1 MNCYRSCTTL
11 QTCSYK
17 ITSPHLLYLDIAFI
31 CVHLRHLRM
40 LLYLD
45 IACIIDYNFFQHL
58 IAKAFTMSFLKNGL
72 DLLLSR
78 IALFAFPIIAV
89 FVIVGYLGIGEQR
102 DPIFQVAE
110 LIAQQ
115 KFTEALSALDN
126 MGDAQNDTWDNHTT
140 ALQRAICLMH
150 QGKYADALAIFQSLG
165 TTRPE
170 IADYVAFWMGQCAEA
185 LGRAKDAEN
194 HYAKIL
200 HLKPVS
206 LLGDQATLN
215 AARASLAQ
223 DNAEGAI
230 AYYQT
235 LVGKHPHEGD
245 ALAGLVEAW
254 TALGDSVAAHETR
267 LQLIKNYPK
276 HPSAYKMLPALGD
289 MRDAE
294 DLFYAGVACMHA
306 GKYQQAIAL
315 LRRVIDESQDATW
328 RGKAQYELGHVYY
341 RTRKYLKAESAFDR
355 AFKVYHR
362 PEALF
367 YLSRCAIKRGQD
379 LTGATRFREF
389 VRRYPNAKT
398 APEALWQAAMAYERR
413 GRHSDARKLFIALAK
428 AYPKSTYAD
437 QAAWRA
443 GFALYQTRQYTA
455 ASKAFLRLSRQTTA
469 SHLRDQGYYWAGKCY
484 QKLGQKAEARFWI
497 DRASEGFPTSYYSTR
512 AHAILGK
519 TENAY
524 IEAPQPGEHLSVGQS
539 YTPSAH
545 IPKGDILAS
554 IGLYRDAKHEYDR
567 ARRIIGRN
575 LFALDDLKLRYERV
589 RAMHKALQI
598 SAQIVMLERAQGI
611 SMTRTSFRR
620 LYPTY
625 YWGEINQI
633 ARKMDLDPNLMI
645 AIMRQESAFN
655 TTAIS
660 RAGARG
666 LMQVMP
672 QTGRDMARLVKLKN
686 FSTQDLHDPHTSILL
701 GAKHLSDHIKAFEK
715 DKQRQL
721 SLALSAYN
729 AGLDAAKRWAKRL
742 TKQDVDEF
750 IERIPYK
757 ETRNY
762 VKLVYRNYRVYSYLN
777 DTQPEVEISLG
788 NKNE

>member
-1 MNCYRSCTTL
+1 M
-11 QTCSYK
+11 SY
-17 ITSPHLLYLDIAFI
+17 
-31 CVHLRHLRM
+31 
-40 LLYLD
+40 
-45 IACIIDYNFFQHL
+45 
-58 IAKAFTMSFLKNGL
+58 LKNGFV
-72 DLLLSR
+72 SR
-78 IALFAFPIIAV
+78 IALFVFPIIAV
-89 FVIVGYLGIGEQR
+89 FVIVGYLGMGEQR
-102 DPIFQVAE
+102 DPIFRVAE

-126 MGDAQNDTWDNHTT
+126 LDADKRDAWDTHTA

-150 QGKYADALAIFQSLG
+150 LGKYADALTILQSSG
-165 TTRPE
+165 STRPE
-170 IADYVAFWMGQCAEA
+170 IADYVVFWMGQCAEA
-185 LGRAKDAEN
+185 LGQAKEAEN

-200 HLKPVS
+200 HMKPAS
-206 LLGDQATLN
+206 LLGDQATRH
-215 AARASLAQ
+215 AARSAIAQ
-223 DNAEGAI
+223 GNAEDAI

-235 LVGKHPHEGD
+235 LIGKHPSEAD
-245 ALAGLVEAW
+245 ALAGLIEAR
-254 TALGDSVAAHETR
+254 TALGDSIAARETR
-267 LQLIKNYPK
+267 LKLIKNYPK
-276 HPSAYKMLPALGD
+276 HPSAYKMLPALSN

-294 DLFYAGVACMHA
+294 ELFYAGVACMHA
-306 GKYQQAIAL
+306 EKYQQAIAL

-341 RTRKYLKAESAFDR
+341 RSKKYLKAESAFDR
-355 AFKVYHR
+355 AFKVYQV

-367 YLSRCAIKRGQD
+367 YLGRCAIKRGQD
-379 LTGATRFREF
+379 LTGTTRFREF
-389 VRRYPNAKT
+389 VRRYPSSRL

-413 GRHSDARKLFIALAK
+413 GRHSDARKLFIALATN
-428 AYPKSTYAD
+428 YPKSTYAD

-455 ASKAFLRLSRQTTA
+455 ASKAFLRLSRQTNA

-484 QKLGQKAEARFWI
+484 QKLGQKEEARYWI
-497 DRASEGFPTSYYSTR
+497 ERASEGFPTSYYSTR
-512 AHAILGK
+512 AHAVLGK

-539 YTPSAH
+539 YTPSTH

-554 IGLYRDAKHEYDR
+554 IGLYRDAEREYDH
-567 ARRIIGRN
+567 ARRTLGRN
-575 LFALDDLKLRYERV
+575 LFALNDLKPRYERV
-589 RAMHKALQI
+589 RAMHRALQI
-598 SAQIVMLERAQGI
+598 SSQIVMLERTKGI
-611 SMTRTSFRR
+611 SMTRASFRR

-625 YWGEINQI
+625 YWGEINQV
-633 ARKMDLDPNLMI
+633 ARKMNLDPNLMI

-672 QTGRDMARLVKLKN
+672 QTGRNMARLVKLKN
-686 FSTQDLHDPHTSILL
+686 FSTEDLHDPHTSILL
-701 GAKHLSDHIKAFEK
+701 GGKHLSDHMKAFRK
-715 DKQRQL
+715 DKHRQL

-729 AGLDAAKRWAKRL
+729 AGLDAAKRWEKRL
-742 TKQDVDEF
+742 TKRDVDEF

-777 DTQPEVEISLG
+777 DTQSEVEISLG
-788 NKNE
+788 YKNE

>member
-1 MNCYRSCTTL
+1 M
-11 QTCSYK
+11 SY
-17 ITSPHLLYLDIAFI
+17 
-31 CVHLRHLRM
+31 
-40 LLYLD
+40 
-45 IACIIDYNFFQHL
+45 
-58 IAKAFTMSFLKNGL
+58 LKNVFV
-72 DLLLSR
+72 SR
-78 IALFAFPIIAV
+78 IALFVFPIIAV

-102 DPIFQVAE
+102 DPIFRVAE

-126 MGDAQNDTWDNHTT
+126 LDADKRDAWDTHIT
-140 ALQRAICLMH
+140 ALQRAICLMRL
-150 QGKYADALAIFQSLG
+150 GKYADALTILQSSG
-165 TTRPE
+165 STRPE
-170 IADYVAFWMGQCAEA
+170 IADYVALWMGQCAEA
-185 LGRAKDAEN
+185 LGQAENAEN

-200 HLKPVS
+200 HMKPAS
-206 LLGDQATLN
+206 LLGDQATRH
-215 AARASLAQ
+215 AARSALAQ
-223 DNAEGAI
+223 GNAEDAI

-235 LVGKHPHEGD
+235 LIGKHPSEAD

-254 TALGDSVAAHETR
+254 MALGDSIAARETR
-267 LQLIKNYPK
+267 LKLIKNYPK
-276 HPSAYKMLPALGD
+276 HPSAYKMLPALSK

-294 DLFYAGVACMHA
+294 ELFYAGVACMHA
-306 GKYQQAIAL
+306 EKYQQAIDL

-328 RGKAQYELGHVYY
+328 QGKAQYELGHVYY
-341 RTRKYLKAESAFDR
+341 RSKKYLKAESAFDR
-355 AFKVYHR
+355 AFKVYQI

-367 YLSRCAIKRGQD
+367 YLGRCAIKRGQD
-379 LTGATRFREF
+379 LTGTTRFREF
-389 VRRYPNAKT
+389 VRRYPSSRLAS
-398 APEALWQAAMAYERR
+398 EALWQAAMAYERR
-413 GRHSDARKLFIALAK
+413 GRHSDARKLFLKLATN
-428 AYPKSTYAD
+428 YPKSTYAD

-484 QKLGQKAEARFWI
+484 QKLGQKEEARYWI
-497 DRASEGFPTSYYSTR
+497 ERASEGFPTSYYSTR
-512 AHAILGK
+512 AHAVLGK

-539 YTPSAH
+539 YTPSTH

-554 IGLYRDAKHEYDR
+554 IGLYRDAEREYDH
-567 ARRIIGRN
+567 ARRTLGRN
-575 LFALDDLKLRYERV
+575 LFALNDLKPRYERV
-589 RAMHKALQI
+589 RAMHRALQI
-598 SAQIVMLERAQGI
+598 SSQIVMLERTKGI
-611 SMTRTSFRR
+611 SMTRASFRR

-625 YWGEINQI
+625 YWGEINQV
-633 ARKMDLDPNLMI
+633 ARKMNLDPNLMI

-672 QTGRDMARLVKLKN
+672 QTGRNMARLVKLKN
-686 FSTQDLHDPHTSILL
+686 FSTEDLHDPHTSILL
-701 GAKHLSDHIKAFEK
+701 GGKHLSDHMKAFRK
-715 DKQRQL
+715 DKHRQL

-729 AGLDAAKRWAKRL
+729 AGLDAAKRWEKRL
-742 TKQDVDEF
+742 TKRDVDEF

-777 DTQPEVEISLG
+777 DTQSEVEISLG
-788 NKNE
+788 HKNE

>member
-1 MNCYRSCTTL
+1 
-11 QTCSYK
+11 
-17 ITSPHLLYLDIAFI
+17 
-31 CVHLRHLRM
+31 
-40 LLYLD
+40 
-45 IACIIDYNFFQHL
+45 
-58 IAKAFTMSFLKNGL
+58 MSFSKNKL
-72 DLLLSR
+72 VSR
-78 IALFAFPIIAV
+78 VALFAFPFIAV

-102 DPIFQVAE
+102 DPIFRVAE

-115 KFTEALSALDN
+115 NFSEALSTLDN
-126 MGDAQNDTWDNHTT
+126 MDTRDAWDTHTA
-140 ALQRAICLMH
+140 ALQRAICLMNL
-150 QGKYADALAIFQSLG
+150 GKYPDALAILQSSG
-165 TTRPE
+165 TAHKE

-185 LGRAKDAEN
+185 LGQAKDAED

-200 HLKPVS
+200 HIKPVS

-223 DNAEGAI
+223 GNAEGAI
-230 AYYQT
+230 AYYHT
-235 LVGKHPHEGD
+235 LIDKRSHEGD
-245 ALAGLVEAW
+245 ALAGLVKAQ
-254 TALGDSVAAHETR
+254 TALGDSIAAREMR
-267 LQLIKNYPK
+267 LKLIKNYPK
-276 HPSAYKMLPALGD
+276 HPAAYKMLPEPSD
-289 MRDAE
+289 MRGVE
-294 DLFYAGVACMHA
+294 ELFYAGVACMHA
-306 GKYQQAIAL
+306 GKYQQAIVL
-315 LRRVIDESQDATW
+315 LRRVIDEAQDATW

-341 RTRKYLKAESAFDR
+341 RTRKYLKAENAFDR

-367 YLSRCAIKRGQD
+367 YLGRCAIKRGQD
-379 LTGATRFREF
+379 LTGTTRFREF
-389 VRRYPNAKT
+389 VRRYPSSRLAS
-398 APEALWQAAMAYERR
+398 EALWQAAMAYERR
-413 GRHSDARKLFIALAK
+413 GRHSDARKLFLKLATN
-428 AYPKSTYAD
+428 YPKSTYAD

-455 ASKAFLRLSRQTTA
+455 ASKAFLRLSRQTSA

-497 DRASEGFPTSYYSTR
+497 ERASEGFPTSYYSTR
-512 AHAILGK
+512 AHAVLGK
-519 TENAY
+519 TENTY
-524 IEAPQPGEHLSVGQS
+524 IEAPQPGEHLSAGQS

-545 IPKGDILAS
+545 IPKGDVLAS
-554 IGLYRDAKHEYDR
+554 IGLYRYAEREYDR
-567 ARRIIGRN
+567 ARHILGRN
-575 LFALDDLKLRYERV
+575 LFALDDLKPRYERV
-589 RAMHKALQI
+589 RAMHKALQV
-598 SAQIVMLERAQGI
+598 SAQIVMLERAHGI
-611 SMTRTSFRR
+611 SMTRSSFRR

-633 ARKMDLDPNLMI
+633 ARKMNLDPNLMI

-655 TTAIS
+655 TTAVS

-686 FSTQDLHDPHTSILL
+686 FSTEDLHDPQTSILL
-701 GAKHLSDHIKAFEK
+701 GGKHLSDHMRAFRK
-715 DKQRQL
+715 DKHRQL

-777 DTQPEVEISLG
+777 NTQAEVEISLG
-788 NKNE
+788 YENE

>member
-1 MNCYRSCTTL
+1 MT
-11 QTCSYK
+11 
-17 ITSPHLLYLDIAFI
+17 
-31 CVHLRHLRM
+31 
-40 LLYLD
+40 
-45 IACIIDYNFFQHL
+45 FF
-58 IAKAFTMSFLKNGL
+58 KNRF

-78 IALFAFPIIAV
+78 IALFALPIIAV

-102 DPIFQVAE
+102 DPIFRVAE

-115 KFTEALSALDN
+115 NFADALSALDN
-126 MGDAQNDTWDNHTT
+126 MDSTQNDTWDIHTA

-150 QGKYADALAIFQSLG
+150 QGKYSDARTIFQSSG

-170 IADYVAFWMGQCAEA
+170 IADYVAFWTGQCAEA
-185 LGRAKDAEN
+185 LGQAKEAEN

-200 HLKPVS
+200 HVKPAS
-206 LLGDQATLN
+206 LLGEQATLN
-215 AARASLAQ
+215 AARVALAQ
-223 DNAEGAI
+223 GNAEGAI

-235 LVGKHPHEGD
+235 LIGNRTHEGD
-245 ALAGLVEAW
+245 ALAGLVKAQ
-254 TALGDSVAAHETR
+254 TALGDSIAARETWS
-267 LQLIKNYPK
+267 QFVKNYPK
-276 HPSAYKMLPALGD
+276 HPAILEMLPVLSD
-289 MRDAE
+289 MRDVE
-294 DLFYAGVACMHA
+294 ELFYTGVACMHA
-306 GKYQQAIAL
+306 GKYQQAIVL

-341 RTRKYLKAESAFDR
+341 RTRKYLKAENAFDR

-367 YLSRCAIKRGQD
+367 YLGRCAIKRGQD
-379 LTGATRFREF
+379 LTGTTRFREF
-389 VRRYPNAKT
+389 VRRYPSSRLAS
-398 APEALWQAAMAYERR
+398 EALWQAAMAYERR
-413 GRHSDARKLFIALAK
+413 GRHSDARKLFLTLAK
-428 AYPKSTYAD
+428 NYPKSTYAD

-469 SHLRDQGYYWAGKCY
+469 SHLRDQGYYWAGKSY
-484 QKLGQKAEARFWI
+484 QKLGQEAEARFWI
-497 DRASEGFPTSYYSTR
+497 ERASEGFPTSYYSAR
-512 AHAILGK
+512 ARAVLGK
-519 TENAY
+519 TENVHV
-524 IEAPQPGEHLSVGQS
+524 EVPQPGEHLSVNQS
-539 YTPSAH
+539 YTPSTH
-545 IPKGDILAS
+545 IPKGDVLAS
-554 IGLYRDAKHEYDR
+554 IGLYRDAEREYDH
-567 ARRIIGRN
+567 ARRILGRN

-598 SAQIVMLERAQGI
+598 SAQIVMLERAHGI
-611 SMTRTSFRR
+611 SMTRASFRR

-625 YWGEINQI
+625 YWGEISQV
-633 ARKMDLDPNLMI
+633 AQKMNLDPNLVI

-655 TTAIS
+655 ATAIS

-686 FSTQDLHDPHTSILL
+686 FSTEDLHDPQTSILL
-701 GAKHLSDHIKAFEK
+701 GGKHLSDHMVAFQK

-729 AGLDAAKRWAKRL
+729 AGLDAAKRWSKAL
-742 TKQDVDEF
+742 TRHDVDVF

-777 DTQPEVEISLG
+777 NTQAEVEISLG
-788 NKNE
+788 YENE

>member
-1 MNCYRSCTTL
+1 
-11 QTCSYK
+11 
-17 ITSPHLLYLDIAFI
+17 
-31 CVHLRHLRM
+31 
-40 LLYLD
+40 
-45 IACIIDYNFFQHL
+45 
-58 IAKAFTMSFLKNGL
+58 MSFFKNKL
-72 DLLLSR
+72 VSR
-78 IALFAFPIIAV
+78 TALFAFPFIAV

-102 DPIFQVAE
+102 DPIFRVAE

-115 KFTEALSALDN
+115 NFSEALSALDN
-126 MGDAQNDTWDNHTT
+126 MDIDKRDTWDSHTA

-150 QGKYADALAIFQSLG
+150 LGKYSDALIIFQSSG
-165 TTRPE
+165 TTRKE
-170 IADYVAFWMGQCAEA
+170 IADYVTFWMGQCAEA
-185 LGRAKDAEN
+185 LGQAKDAEN
-194 HYAKIL
+194 HYAKIRRM
-200 HLKPVS
+200 KPVS

-215 AARASLAQ
+215 AARVALAQ
-223 DNAEGAI
+223 GNAEDAI

-235 LVGKHPHEGD
+235 LVDKRPHEGD
-245 ALAGLVEAW
+245 ALAGLVKAW
-254 TALGDSVAAHETR
+254 TALDDSVAAREMQ

-276 HPSAYKMLPALGD
+276 HPAILEMLPEPGD
-289 MRDAE
+289 MRDVE
-294 DLFYAGVACMHA
+294 ELFYAGVACMHA
-306 GKYQQAIAL
+306 GKYQQAIVL

-341 RTRKYLKAESAFDR
+341 RSRKYLKADNAFDR
-355 AFKVYHR
+355 AFKVYHV

-367 YLSRCAIKRGQD
+367 YLGRCAIKRGHD
-379 LTGATRFREF
+379 LTGTTRFREF

-437 QAAWRA
+437 QATWRA

-469 SHLRDQGYYWAGKCY
+469 SHLRDQGYYWAGKSY

-497 DRASEGFPTSYYSTR
+497 ERASEGFPTSYYSAR
-512 AHAILGK
+512 AHAVLGK

-524 IEAPQPGEHLSVGQS
+524 IEAPQPGEHLSVGKS
-539 YTPSAH
+539 YTPSTH

-554 IGLYRDAKHEYDR
+554 IGLYRDAEREYDR
-567 ARRIIGRN
+567 ARRLLGRN
-575 LFALDDLKLRYERV
+575 LFALDDLKPRYERV

-598 SAQIVMLERAQGI
+598 SAQLVMLERAQGI
-611 SMTRTSFRR
+611 SMTRASFRR

-633 ARKMDLDPNLMI
+633 ARKMNLDPNLMI

-655 TTAIS
+655 TTAVS

-686 FSTQDLHDPHTSILL
+686 FSTADLHDPHTSILL
-701 GAKHLSDHIKAFEK
+701 GGKHLSDHMRVFRK
-715 DKQRQL
+715 DKHRQL

-777 DTQPEVEISLG
+777 DAQSEVEISLG
-788 NKNE
+788 HKNE

>member
-1 MNCYRSCTTL
+1 M
-11 QTCSYK
+11 
-17 ITSPHLLYLDIAFI
+17 P
-31 CVHLRHLRM
+31 
-40 LLYLD
+40 
-45 IACIIDYNFFQHL
+45 FFKSEL
-58 IAKAFTMSFLKNGL
+58 V
-72 DLLLSR
+72 SR
-78 IALFAFPIIAV
+78 IALFAFPFIAV

-102 DPIFQVAE
+102 DPIFRVAE

-126 MGDAQNDTWDNHTT
+126 MDTREAWDTHTA

-150 QGKYADALAIFQSLG
+150 QGKYSDALAIFQSSG

-170 IADYVAFWMGQCAEA
+170 IADYVAFWIGQCAVA
-185 LGRAKDAEN
+185 LGQAKDAEN

-200 HLKPVS
+200 HMKPVS

-223 DNAEGAI
+223 GNAEGAM

-235 LVGKHPHEGD
+235 LIGKHPREGD
-245 ALAGLVEAW
+245 ALAGMVEAW
-254 TALGDSVAAHETR
+254 TALGDTVAARETR

-276 HPSAYKMLPALGD
+276 HPSAYKMLPALSD

-294 DLFYAGVACMHA
+294 ELFYAGVACMHA

-341 RTRKYLKAESAFDR
+341 RSRKYLKAESAFDR

-367 YLSRCAIKRGQD
+367 YLGRCAIKRGHD
-379 LTGATRFREF
+379 LTGTTRFREF

-469 SHLRDQGYYWAGKCY
+469 SHLRDQGYYWAGKTY
-484 QKLGQKAEARFWI
+484 KKLGQKAEARFWI
-497 DRASEGFPTSYYSTR
+497 ERASEGFPTSYYSTR
-512 AHAILGK
+512 AHAVLGK

-539 YTPSAH
+539 YTPSTY

-554 IGLYRDAKHEYDR
+554 IGLYRDAEREYDR
-567 ARRIIGRN
+567 ARRILGRN
-575 LFALDDLKLRYERV
+575 CL
-589 RAMHKALQI
+589 
-598 SAQIVMLERAQGI
+598 
-611 SMTRTSFRR
+611 
-620 LYPTY
+620 P
-625 YWGEINQI
+625 W
-633 ARKMDLDPNLMI
+633 MI
-645 AIMRQESAFN
+645 
-655 TTAIS
+655 
-660 RAGARG
+660 
-666 LMQVMP
+666 
-672 QTGRDMARLVKLKN
+672 
-686 FSTQDLHDPHTSILL
+686 
-701 GAKHLSDHIKAFEK
+701 
-715 DKQRQL
+715 
-721 SLALSAYN
+721 
-729 AGLDAAKRWAKRL
+729 
-742 TKQDVDEF
+742 
-750 IERIPYK
+750 
-757 ETRNY
+757 
-762 VKLVYRNYRVYSYLN
+762 
-777 DTQPEVEISLG
+777 
-788 NKNE
+788 